1 MGGSRVE
8 AERGPRKNV
17 ELLGNHFE
25 KDVTMKKTILATAV
39 ALALSSGLAMAQSGQ
54 MQGGATAAPSS
65 SPSEHGSKV
74 NKHPGTTT
82 GSSARMHG
90 NNAELKGNNG
100 NSASGSNSLTN
111 NNNLGN
117 GN

>member
-1 MGGSRVE
+1 
-8 AERGPRKNV
+8 
-17 ELLGNHFE
+17 
-25 KDVTMKKTILATAV
+25 MKKTILATAV
-39 ALALSSGLAMAQSGQ
+39 AFALSGGLAMAQSSQ
-54 MQGGATAAPSS
+54 MQGGATTAPTSTH
-65 SPSEHGSKV
+65 SEHGSKM

-82 GSSARMHG
+82 GASGRMHG

>member
-1 MGGSRVE
+1 
-8 AERGPRKNV
+8 
-17 ELLGNHFE
+17 
-25 KDVTMKKTILATAV
+25 MKKTILATAV
-39 ALALSSGLAMAQSGQ
+39 ALALSGGLAMAQSDQ
-54 MQGGATAAPSS
+54 TAPRNSAHT
-65 SPSEHGSKV
+65 EHGSKL

-82 GSSARMHG
+82 GSTSRMRG
-90 NNAELKGNNG
+90 NNAELKGNSG

>member
-1 MGGSRVE
+1 VVRRERVP
-8 AERGPRKNV
+8 AGRRLLRGRT
-17 ELLGNHFE
+17 HIE
-25 KDVTMKKTILATAV
+25 KEDVMKKTILATAV
-39 ALALSSGLAMAQSGQ
+39 ALALSGSLAMAQSDQ
-54 MQGGATAAPSS
+54 MPTRHSAH
-65 SPSEHGSKV
+65 SEHGSKL

-82 GSSARMHG
+82 GSMSRLRG
-90 NNAELKGNNG
+90 NNAELQGNNG